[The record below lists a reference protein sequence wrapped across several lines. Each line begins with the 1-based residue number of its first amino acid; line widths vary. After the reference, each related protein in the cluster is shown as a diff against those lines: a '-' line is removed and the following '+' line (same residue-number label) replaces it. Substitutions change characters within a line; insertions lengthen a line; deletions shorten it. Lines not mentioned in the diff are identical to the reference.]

1 MFHVSTLD
9 PENPPRKEDGTIDW
23 EQDFFGKFT
32 ALTVSGQLE
41 GELGA
46 TSLGK
51 IYTFGPT
58 FRAENSNTP
67 RHLAEFWMIEPE
79 MAFYQLDELTALEE
93 EFIKYCV
100 KWALDHCMDDLE
112 FLNKMI
118 DNGLIERLKSVIDT
132 DFVRLPYTEGIKILE
147 EAVKNG
153 VKFEFPVSWGVDLAS
168 EHERY
173 LVEKHFKKP
182 VIMIDYPK
190 EIKAFYMKQN
200 DDGRTV
206 QGTDVLF
213 PQIGEIIGGSVREEN
228 YDKLMTRINELNI
241 PMKDMWWYLD
251 TRRYGSCPH
260 AGFGLILMALPEIER
275 HPLRP
280 FLPEGARLL
289 MLGSFPPPRKRW
301 CMDFFYPNR
310 SNMMWEIFGLV
321 FFGDSRRLVDA
332 EHKTFRMEDIKAL
345 LEERG
350 IAIYDTACAVR
361 RLSGNASD
369 KDLEVVDKTDI
380 PLLLSKIPHCHDI
393 VCTGQKSFSV
403 LTDDYGVP
411 VPQMGFYNEF
421 TLAGRPMRL
430 WRMPSSSRAYP
441 MKLEEK
447 ASYYREMMV
456 RIGII

>member
-1 MFHVSTLD
+1 
-9 PENPPRKEDGTIDW
+9 
-23 EQDFFGKFT
+23 
-32 ALTVSGQLE
+32 
-41 GELGA
+41 
-46 TSLGK
+46 
-51 IYTFGPT
+51 
-58 FRAENSNTP
+58 
-67 RHLAEFWMIEPE
+67 
-79 MAFYQLDELTALEE
+79 
-93 EFIKYCV
+93 
-100 KWALDHCMDDLE
+100 
-112 FLNKMI
+112 
-118 DNGLIERLKSVIDT
+118 
-132 DFVRLPYTEGIKILE
+132 
-147 EAVKNG
+147 
-153 VKFEFPVSWGVDLAS
+153 
-168 EHERY
+168 
-173 LVEKHFKKP
+173 
-182 VIMIDYPK
+182 
-190 EIKAFYMKQN
+190 
-200 DDGRTV
+200 
-206 QGTDVLF
+206 
-213 PQIGEIIGGSVREEN
+213 
-228 YDKLMTRINELNI
+228 
-241 PMKDMWWYLD
+241 
-251 TRRYGSCPH
+251 
-260 AGFGLILMALPEIER
+260 MALPEIER

-421 TLAGRPMRL
+421 SLAGRPMRL